1 MQSGR
6 ERTTHVKRGPMSQ
19 LSTGLQDEVSM
30 ASEMLVSALTP
41 NEVVR
46 DAQQDSKGQLDSGGR
61 GSSKIT
67 PRAQRNQ
74 TQAMFG
80 F

>member
-1 MQSGR
+1 M
-6 ERTTHVKRGPMSQ
+6 KRGPMSQ
-19 LSTGLQDEVSM
+19 LPTGLQDEVSM
-30 ASEMLVSALTP
+30 AFEILVSDLTP

-46 DAQQDSKGQLDSGGR
+46 EAQQDSKGQLGSGGR

-74 TQAMFG
+74 AQAMFG

>member
-1 MQSGR
+1 MK
-6 ERTTHVKRGPMSQ
+6 TGPMSQ
-19 LSTGLQDEVSM
+19 LPTGLQDEVSM
-30 ASEMLVSALTP
+30 ASKMLVNALTP

-46 DAQQDSKGQLDSGGR
+46 DAQQDSKGQLGSGGR

-67 PRAQRNQ
+67 PRALWNQ
-74 TQAMFG
+74 IQAMFG